1 MYRFTHSRLAAQAT
15 RMWRRSHLVRHLIE
29 MYLAMQVGMTLGP
42 LVFAAVLGAS
52 VGESRQQRP
61 VAFLLVM
68 ALSMT
73 VPMVAWMLHR
83 GHSWRRAGEMAVVMI
98 APALPLIAL
107 TAGEVTTGSG
117 CGAYMTVSTI
127 AMIALIVYRRG
138 EYRATAGAH
147 VSAAASGKAQRRS
160 LRTEG

>member
-1 MYRFTHSRLAAQAT
+1 MTGLTTHIHRPHRGSRH
-15 RMWRRSHLVRHLIE
+15 HLVRHLVE
-29 MYLAMQVGMTLGP
+29 MFLAMGAGMMLGAG
-42 LVFAAVLGAS
+42 LFAAAVGTS
-52 VGESRQQRP
+52 VPEARREYA
-61 VAFLLVM
+61 VAWVLVM
-68 ALSMT
+68 AFDMT

-83 GHSWRRAGEMAVVMI
+83 GHSWRRAGEMAAVMI

-117 CGAYMTVSTI
+117 CGAYMTASTI

-147 VSAAASGKAQRRS
+147 LSAAASGKAQRRP